1 MIAMYELD
9 FFPTGYGKGGV
20 SCVCPHFVYFLTPY
34 IATFGCLIH
43 PPHRLWT
50 LEAKEWPFTSVPT
63 GIGTLP
69 DTQQVPSKC
78 LWNKSASWRQ
88 YPYEYILLNSLLS
101 RLKSYKIHTLESW
114 ANVYCIHTCIYV
126 CIHIVPVVY
135 ILNRLI
141 WSKESNQKF
150 YAVGMTLFLCSKDAR
165 VCSFD
170 QNWVSLVSYPDPT
183 TQWAFPC

>member
-78 LWNKSASWRQ
+78 L
-88 YPYEYILLNSLLS
+88 
-101 RLKSYKIHTLESW
+101 
-114 ANVYCIHTCIYV
+114 
-126 CIHIVPVVY
+126 
-135 ILNRLI
+135 
-141 WSKESNQKF
+141 
-150 YAVGMTLFLCSKDAR
+150 
-165 VCSFD
+165 
-170 QNWVSLVSYPDPT
+170 
-183 TQWAFPC
+183 